1 MSSSTNNPAN
11 SAGNRPRQQPPS
23 QASNHPV
30 QNSTTAMKRSNTT
43 TNASLAQPSSTP
55 SSSSSGSS
63 TGSKFSSGLNSAW
76 NMVKKG
82 IEGSSSSNTSTSSSS
97 SSNNQHTSSAASSGV
112 TISVEEFQVLNQ
124 QILELKKAKYEQMQQ
139 IKSFEKQIANGN
151 EMMKLQNEQ
160 MEALK
165 LNLKNIYL
173 EKEQLEKEKVE
184 LTNQLKDALKT
195 NQEKTDE
202 VERLKNQ
209 IELQQQTIQTLTI
222 SHDLIVSNAKTEAS
236 LSSSEKQ
243 NAEPNND
250 NMVTTGSSS
259 EETTTTVVD
268 QVPPTDNVQ
277 EVGMADQEPKNQ
289 ASNEDGAVSTIADS
303 SSTQHADL
311 ISKDK
316 RITELENLNQ
326 QLNVQVSQQSHK
338 IQQLQL
344 VQQQFLQQTQQ
355 LQLQIQ
361 NHTLTIQQHNQKVQ
375 EHENLWK
382 EEKNITTQLT
392 KELSDT
398 KEHLRTTTDELLQA
412 RYNLQAQAT
421 QIVQHEEK
429 TKQLEKEK
437 SILQTQL
444 EECKIELDS
453 FKIDLTT
460 ERNDHQKQIEQFK
473 IENNIYKHQLE
484 QSRSEFKHI
493 TTEME
498 QVQAQSQGW
507 KEKFT
512 KKQALVIDLQMKIQE
527 KKEQTE
533 QMMAQF
539 EKVESQYKEKIAN
552 LDTQLFQS
560 NQTKEHL
567 KKECLELQRRI
578 KHDYEPYHEKG
589 KMYDETKKQLDQL
602 KNDYLELERKYDTIK
617 TKNIDLNVKN
627 NSLEEQ
633 IAKHLEYISNL
644 EQRSKDQHQEI
655 KTLTK
660 RNDKLHH
667 SFEQLDRKFISF
679 FVNDIFNNLYT
690 TDFKSRYEAACETLS
705 QLVHLQD
712 EHETLKQ
719 KYQDEKLELQLQ
731 LKKLKNL
738 NIDLKK
744 QLEETIK
751 VKNSTPS
758 TPRGDF
764 QEYAQSHPSPS
775 AVSVNSSSP
784 QLVEAPSAET
794 EALLG
799 QLQSDNAVLLERI
812 GILQQ
817 TNWDLQ
823 EKLRLINDR
832 QIVLVDDLEKKQS
845 LLEYF
850 YSQIPLGRF
859 TSPEQENVNS
869 KSLLSSFFSSSNS
882 SKKEVSPHK
891 ASLSNQGLDPISL
904 EAYHH
909 MQRVMQ
915 DTLLHNITLQKHIE
929 MLGEEVDRLSKKL
942 ANTSK

>member
-1 MSSSTNNPAN
+1 
-11 SAGNRPRQQPPS
+11 
-23 QASNHPV
+23 
-30 QNSTTAMKRSNTT
+30 
-43 TNASLAQPSSTP
+43 
-55 SSSSSGSS
+55 
-63 TGSKFSSGLNSAW
+63 
-76 NMVKKG
+76 MVKKG
-82 IEGSSSSNTSTSSSS
+82 IEGSSSSSNSSSSQAS
-97 SSNNQHTSSAASSGV
+97 SSNNQNAASASSGV

-184 LTNQLKDALKT
+184 LTNQLKDALKI
-195 NQEKTDE
+195 NQEKNDE

-222 SHDLIVSNAKTEAS
+222 SYDLMISNVKS
-236 LSSSEKQ
+236 DSEKE
-243 NAEPNND
+243 NVEPNND
-250 NMVTTGSSS
+250 NIATSASSS
-259 EETTTTVVD
+259 KEITNITED
-268 QVPPTDNVQ
+268 QQVPPTEEVAIADNEQ
-277 EVGMADQEPKNQ
+277 KDQVSSQ
-289 ASNEDGAVSTIADS
+289 NEDGTVATSTEPS
-303 SSTQHADL
+303 SPQHHLDL
-311 ISKDK
+311 IAKDK
-316 RITELENLNQ
+316 RISELETLNQ

-361 NHTLTIQQHNQKVQ
+361 NHTLTIQQHNQKAQ
-375 EHENLWK
+375 EQENLLK
-382 EEKNITTQLT
+382 EEKNITSQLT
-392 KELSDT
+392 KDLSDI
-398 KEHLRTTTDELLQA
+398 KEQLRMTTDELLQA
-412 RYNLQAQAT
+412 RYHLQVQTT
-421 QIVQHEEK
+421 QLVQHEEK
-429 TKQLEKEK
+429 SKQLEKEK
-437 SILQTQL
+437 SILQGQL
-444 EECKIELDS
+444 EECKIELDNC
-453 FKIDLTT
+453 KIDLTT

-473 IENNIYKHQLE
+473 IENDIYKHQLE
-484 QSRSEFKHI
+484 QSRNEYKHV
-493 TTEME
+493 TAEME
-498 QVQAQSQGW
+498 QVQSQSQGW

-512 KKQALVIDLQMKIQE
+512 KKQELVIDLQMKIQE

-533 QMMAQF
+533 KMMAQF

-552 LDTQLFQS
+552 LDNQLFQA
-560 NQTKEHL
+560 NQAKEQL

-578 KHDYEPYHEKG
+578 KHDYEPYQEKG
-589 KMYDETKKQLDQL
+589 KIYDETKKQLDQL

-633 IAKHLEYISNL
+633 IAKHSEYISSL
-644 EQRSKDQHQEI
+644 EQRNKEQHQEI

-660 RNDKLHH
+660 LNDKLYQK
-667 SFEQLDRKFISF
+667 FEQLDRKFISF
-679 FVNDIFNNLYT
+679 FVNDIFNNLCT
-690 TDFKSRYEAACETLS
+690 TDFKSRYENARDTLS
-705 QLVHLQD
+705 QLSHLQD
-712 EHETLKQ
+712 EYDELKQ

-738 NIDLKK
+738 NTDLKK
-744 QLEETIK
+744 QLEETLR
-751 VKNSTPS
+751 VKISTPS
-758 TPRGDF
+758 TPRDL
-764 QEYAQSHPSPS
+764 QEYVQSNPSPTSLNS
-775 AVSVNSSSP
+775 ASP
-784 QLVEAPSAET
+784 QLEEVPSAET
-794 EALLG
+794 EALLS

-812 GILQQ
+812 GVLQQ

-832 QIVLVDDLEKKQS
+832 QIALVDDLEKKQS
-845 LLEYF
+845 LLEHF

-882 SKKEVSPHK
+882 SKKEASPHK

-909 MQRVMQ
+909 MQQVMQ

-942 ANTSK
+942 VNTSKP